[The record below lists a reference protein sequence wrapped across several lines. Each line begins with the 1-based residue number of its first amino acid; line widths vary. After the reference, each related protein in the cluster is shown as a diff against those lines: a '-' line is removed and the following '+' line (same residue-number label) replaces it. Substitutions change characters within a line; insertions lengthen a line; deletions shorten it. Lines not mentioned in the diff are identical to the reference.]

1 MTDYELYKASSF
13 GTSLTEPLFNE
24 LTEKESCIIFRET
37 YGTAFLNGNKL
48 FFLSVLPEHRKKG
61 IGSRLLKKCEEFVF
75 ENGGEYI
82 YVNGLFHGAPE
93 ESKGFFIKNGY
104 ETKGEFVEMGMD
116 VKGFHSSKTNAPKDT
131 CYRFFDGRH
140 SELLHAVAEVEEEWV
155 QYFTDDSK
163 VFCGFKNGELASF
176 CIVDEE
182 VHCLLSDGN
191 NKVGSIGCVGTR
203 PDFRKQGIGLYMVEL
218 ATELLAEKGCDKSF
232 IHCTHLEKWY
242 GKLGYKTF
250 LKYGAARKKC
260 VKH

>member
-24 LTEKESCIIFRET
+24 LSEKESCIIFRED
-37 YGTAFLNGNKL
+37 YGVAYLNENRL
-48 FFLSVLPEHRKKG
+48 FFLSVFPEHRRKG
-61 IGSRLLKKCEEFVF
+61 IGSRLLKMCEEYVVK
-75 ENGGEYI
+75 NGGEYI
-82 YVNGLFHGAPE
+82 YVNGIFNGAPE
-93 ESKGFFIKNGY
+93 ESRDFFIKNGY

-116 VKGFHSSKTNAPKDT
+116 INGFRANVNNVPKNT
-131 CYRFFDGRH
+131 CFGFFNGNH
-140 SELLHAVAEVEEEWV
+140 SELLRAVGEVDEEWV
-155 QYFTDDSK
+155 QYFTDDNK
-163 VFCGFKNGELASF
+163 VLCGFRNGELASF

-218 ATELLAEKGCDKSF
+218 ATELLAEKDCDKSF

-250 LKYGAARKKC
+250 LKYSAARKKLR
-260 VKH
+260 